1 MIMIDAQDALK
12 SVIFSIVM
20 KVLGSRLDTKLL
32 TVLIAQANLVLNV
45 SKELTTSLTSVTNVK
60 MILMVISQ
68 DVFKHAHPNSM
79 TMVTFAL
86 DAD

>member
-68 DVFKHAHPNSM
+68 DVLKHAHLNSM

>member
-20 KVLGSRLDTKLL
+20 KVLSSRLDTKLL

-68 DVFKHAHPNSM
+68 DVFKHVHPNSM